1 MTHEATA
8 SPLRTIDKGPAMNS
22 ARTDAPPYAPG
33 GAAWTRSAGRI
44 ALPLTA
50 VGFGG
55 SPLGGMPGGS
65 GAEGSEDD
73 PVDLVSSVLNSPIGV
88 IDTSNGYGG
97 GESERRIGRA
107 LAATGAHDTLVITKV
122 DAEGGD
128 YSGDRVRASVEESR
142 RRLGIDHFPLV
153 HLHDPEFHDFDELT
167 GPGGAVEALVDL
179 RDRGEVGAIGVAG
192 GHAPTGARYVE
203 LGVFDAVLVHNRLT
217 LVDRSAESLVQD
229 AASRGMV
236 VFNAAIYGGG
246 ILAAPDRFTT
256 YAYREAS
263 PEVLD
268 AIAAMAAACERH
280 GVDLATAALQASLR
294 EPLVDCTLVGMSRP
308 ERITSTLEAAAR
320 PVPDDLWEELDSLR
334 PGPEHW
340 VDAAERTGS

>member
-1 MTHEATA
+1 
-8 SPLRTIDKGPAMNS
+8 MNP
-22 ARTDAPPYAPG
+22 ARTDAPSYSPG
-33 GAAWTRSAGRI
+33 GETWQRTAGRI

-50 VGFGG
+50 IGFGG
-55 SPLGGMPGGS
+55 SPLGDMPEGPGD
-65 GAEGSEDD
+65 EGSEDG
-73 PVDLVSSVLNSPIGV
+73 PVDLVSSVLTSPIGV

-97 GESERRIGRA
+97 GESERRIGKA
-107 LAATGAHDTLVITKV
+107 LAATGAHDTLIITKV
-122 DAEGGD
+122 DAKDGD
-128 YSGDRVRASVEESR
+128 YSGDRIRASVEESR

-179 RDRGEVGAIGVAG
+179 RDSGTIGAIGLAG
-192 GHAPTGARYVE
+192 GHAPTGARYME
-203 LGVFDAVLVHNRLT
+203 LGVFDALLVHNRYT
-217 LVDRSAESLVQD
+217 LVDHSAEALVQD
-229 AASRGMV
+229 AASLGMV

-263 PEVLD
+263 PEVLE

-280 GVDLATAALQASLR
+280 AVDLGTAALQASLR
-294 EPLVDCTLVGMSRP
+294 DPLVDCTLVGMTRP
-308 ERITSTLEAAAR
+308 ERIASALEAAAR
-320 PVPDDLWEELDSLR
+320 PIPEQLWEELESLR

-340 VDAAERTGS
+340 VDAAK